1 MQSTYELTVVYP
13 VEIGKELKK
22 KVTKLIGDFAKSK
35 KGEINKTDS
44 WGVLDLAYQ
53 IDKNRQGDYEHYVL
67 TLDPADQ
74 PKLDKELR
82 LIEGIL
88 RYLFVRV

>member
-1 MQSTYELTVVYP
+1 MQTTYELTLVFP
-13 VEIGKELKK
+13 IEPGKGLKT
-22 KVTKLIGDFAKSK
+22 KVTKLIKDFVKKK
-35 KGEINKTDS
+35 KGEVNKTDS
-44 WGVLDLAYQ
+44 WGVMDLAYQ

-82 LIEGIL
+82 LTEGIL